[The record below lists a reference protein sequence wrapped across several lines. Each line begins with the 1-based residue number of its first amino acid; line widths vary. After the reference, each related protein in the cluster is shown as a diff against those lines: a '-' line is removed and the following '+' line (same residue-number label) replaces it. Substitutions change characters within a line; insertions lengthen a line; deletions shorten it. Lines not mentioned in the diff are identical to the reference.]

1 MNNADMNKIVTTVV
15 NYETQIIKLKEEKQ
29 ELIAKIQELIKE
41 YDKEMEIADKGE

>member
-1 MNNADMNKIVTTVV
+1 MNKIVTTVV